1 MMRGVLLFN
10 QDGTIYAG
18 LVHTMPNGEVHTGT
32 THTAAS
38 KRVFYYS
45 DLPPPSRIRA
55 LEAMVER
62 HDSPSRTNG
71 SLNN

>member
-18 LVHTMPNGEVHTGT
+18 QVHTMPNGDVHTGT

-45 DLPPPSRIRA
+45 DLTPPSRIRA

-62 HDSPSRTNG
+62 HDSPGRTKTSFNG
-71 SLNN
+71 